1 MSLSQSMSIIAF
13 TTKFIYICRFLNVG
27 KPANKSAFNS
37 FHITAGRVCLSVI
50 FPLLCETFVIR
61 NTPENREQKLSA
73 DPEDVELKKSSSVI
87 FWVKF
92 WWQKLWRSESSCF
105 CRRPQTNRDFFNIF
119 YFSWT
124 VLKLPDR
131 KGWKDINKSTAVTSI
146 CIPAQRV
153 VFTAEGEEHSWLQQG
168 ELTRE

>member
-1 MSLSQSMSIIAF
+1 MSLSQSMSIIALMP
-13 TTKFIYICRFLNVG
+13 KLKSIRRFLNMG
-27 KPANKSAFNS
+27 KPANKSAWILFTLQLDEFTFLLFFPSVWN
-37 FHITAGRVCLSVI
+37 VCHQ
-50 FPLLCETFVIR
+50 EHARKTGNR
-61 NTPENREQKLSA
+61 NCQQIQKTSNWI
-73 DPEDVELKKSSSVI
+73 I

-105 CRRPQTNRDFFNIF
+105 CQRPQTNRDFFNIF
-119 YFSWT
+119 YFGWT

-131 KGWKDINKSTAVTSI
+131 KKWIDINKLTAVTSI
-146 CIPAQRV
+146 RIPAQCV

>member
-1 MSLSQSMSIIAF
+1 MWVNLLINRHLTLFTLQLNEFTFLLFFPFSVKLLSSGTRQKTGNRNCQQIQKMSNWI
-13 TTKFIYICRFLNVG
+13 
-27 KPANKSAFNS
+27 
-37 FHITAGRVCLSVI
+37 
-50 FPLLCETFVIR
+50 
-61 NTPENREQKLSA
+61 
-73 DPEDVELKKSSSVI
+73 I

-92 WWQKLWRSESSCF
+92 WWQKVWRSETSCF

-131 KGWKDINKSTAVTSI
+131 NGWIDINKSTAVTSI

>member
-1 MSLSQSMSIIAF
+1 MWVNLLINPHLTPFTLQLDEFAFLLFFPFSVKLLSSGTRQ
-13 TTKFIYICRFLNVG
+13 K
-27 KPANKSAFNS
+27 
-37 FHITAGRVCLSVI
+37 
-50 FPLLCETFVIR
+50 
-61 NTPENREQKLSA
+61 NREQKLSA

-92 WWQKLWRSESSCF
+92 WWQKLWRSETSCF

-119 YFSWT
+119 YFGWT

-131 KGWKDINKSTAVTSI
+131 KRWIDVNNLTAVTSTR
-146 CIPAQRV
+146 IPAQRV
-153 VFTAEGEEHSWLQQG
+153 VITAEGEEHSWLQQG